1 MRVQKIQNKT
11 FIITIVIVVIL
22 QISMYYLYN

>member
-1 MRVQKIQNKT
+1 MRVQKIKNKT